1 MRLVAQIHVAGSRLS
16 IRSWGIP
23 LARRTASASQTSEKS
38 CRSFNTA
45 TASTET
51 HASLDPSSTTSPTSR
66 LLELAATITRETA
79 VLDRVIK
86 ESGSPVPSFDVD
98 GPPNFPKLGEEVKR
112 AREELLRAT
121 KELGDLV
128 TGPTER
134 VRWMAWDVRSPPKNE
149 VRSRPS
155 SPREQRSGSRVP
167 PAQSFPIRATTTF
180 AEIASKVG
188 LSELN
193 VRRFLRHAMT
203 NRIFKEVS
211 PGVVAHTAASRVLA
225 EDGMMNDWVGFC
237 VEDMWPAASQ
247 TIPAIKRN
255 PAADD
260 MSQTGFCLANNTT
273 DIEPMFAT
281 FGKSPVRAKR
291 MGGAM
296 VSLTGGEGYELA
308 YLLDNYDWAS
318 LDAAGARLVDIGG
331 SHGFVS
337 IALAER
343 YPHMHFTVQ
352 DLPRTIASAPPVPPS
367 LRPRITFQAHDFNT
381 PQPVQSADVY
391 LFRWILHN
399 NSDKYATNM
408 LRQLIPAL
416 KRGARVVINDHCLPE
431 PGAEGEWDERVMR
444 TMDLVMLTLL
454 NAQERTEGEFRE
466 LFAKVDPRFRFL
478 GARRVAGCRMSIV
491 EAVWEGEDFGAES

>member
-1 MRLVAQIHVAGSRLS
+1 MARIHVVGSRLS
-16 IRSWGIP
+16 VRSRSFP
-23 LARRTASASQTSEKS
+23 SARRTAGPSQKSKKS
-38 CRSFNTA
+38 CRTFSTA

-51 HASLDPSSTTSPTSR
+51 PASLDPVSTTSPASR
-66 LLELAATITRETA
+66 LLELAATITSETA
-79 VLDRVIK
+79 KLDRAIK
-86 ESGSPVPSFDVD
+86 ESGCPVPSFDVD
-98 GPPNFPKLGEEVKR
+98 GPLNFPKLGDEIKR
-112 AREELLRAT
+112 AREEVLRAT

-128 TGPTER
+128 TGPTES
-134 VRWMAWDVRSPPKNE
+134 VRWMAWDHNNSLSLHAIYHYRI
-149 VRSRPS
+149 
-155 SPREQRSGSRVP
+155 
-167 PAQSFPIRATTTF
+167 AQSFPIHARTTF

-203 NRIFKEVS
+203 NRIFREVS

-225 EDGMMNDWVGFC
+225 EDSMMNDWVGFC

-247 TIPAIKRN
+247 TIPAIQLN

-281 FGKSPVRAKR
+281 FGKSPARAKR

-296 VSLTGGEGYELA
+296 VSLTSGEGYELA

-318 LDAAGARLVDIGG
+318 LDAAGATLVDIGG

-352 DLPRTIASAPPVPPS
+352 DLSKTIASAPPLSPS
-367 LRPRITFQAHDFNT
+367 LSSRITFQAHDFNT
-381 PQPVQSADVY
+381 PQPVQNADVY

-399 NSDKYATNM
+399 NSDKYAINM

-416 KRGARVVINDHCLPE
+416 KRGARVVINDYCLPE
-431 PGAEGEWDERVMR
+431 PGVEGEWDERVMR

-466 LFAKVDPRFRFL
+466 LFAQVDGRFRFL
-478 GARRVAGCRMSIV
+478 GAKRVAGCRMSIV
-491 EAVWEGEDFGAES
+491 EAVWEGEDSGSGG

>member
-134 VRWMAWDVRSPPKNE
+134 VRWMAWDHNNSLSLHAIYHYRI
-149 VRSRPS
+149 
-155 SPREQRSGSRVP
+155 
-167 PAQSFPIRATTTF
+167 AQSFPIRATTTF